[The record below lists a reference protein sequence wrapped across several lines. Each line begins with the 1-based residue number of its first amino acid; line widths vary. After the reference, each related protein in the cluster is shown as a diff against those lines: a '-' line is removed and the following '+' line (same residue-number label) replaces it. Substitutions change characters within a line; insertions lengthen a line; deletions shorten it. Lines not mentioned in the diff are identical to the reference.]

1 MAALKNLAV
10 PVLTIGAIALGAGPA
25 GADAPEPF
33 TITETIDFVNG
44 DFSFTTKGSLCP
56 SGTFEDEV
64 KTFAAGD
71 SSAGKLVLLI
81 RTVYTCDD
89 GTGSFNA
96 LKHVFITPVSDD
108 AFTSSGPISLK
119 GGTGE
124 YADLSGHGVDVGEAA
139 DGRGIGRISGV
150 LVR

>member
-10 PVLTIGAIALGAGPA
+10 PVLTIGALALGAGPA
-25 GADAPEPF
+25 GADVPEPF
-33 TITETIDFVNG
+33 TITETIDFEAEE
-44 DFSFTTKGSLCP
+44 FSFTATGSLCP
-56 SGTFEDEV
+56 SGSFKDEV

-96 LKHVFITPVSDD
+96 LKHVVITFTGDD
-108 AFTSSGPISLK
+108 SSTSSGPISLK
-119 GGTGE
+119 GGTGD
-124 YADLSGHGVDVGEAA
+124 YAGLSGHGVDVGEAE
-139 DGRGIGRISGV
+139 DGLGVGNISGV

>member
-33 TITETIDFVNG
+33 TITESIDFEAG
-44 DFSFTTKGSLCP
+44 EFSFTATGGLCP
-56 SGTFEDEV
+56 SGTFEDTP

-71 SSAGKLVLLI
+71 SSAGKVVILI

-89 GTGSFNA
+89 GSGTFNA
-96 LKHVFITPVSDD
+96 LKHVVITFTGDD
-108 AFTSSGPISLK
+108 SSTSSGPISLK
-119 GGTGE
+119 GGTGD
-124 YADLSGHGVDVGEAA
+124 YAGLSGHGVDVGEAE
-139 DGRGIGRISGV
+139 DGLGVGNISGV